1 MLRKVGITISY
12 FIAIVYIVSIVLPGL
27 YCLRQGCKGPGEL
40 DAFMPAFMLTPLAAI
55 ATAFSLQNAIQQIRK
70 RQAWSW
76 IFWPLAAIFE
86 RCLPVKE
93 GTRSSITFRRAR
105 CAWASTFGRDDISKI
120 LLLECRCMQA
130 DRKRPPHTIFFS
142 GWGLLFIEGAG
153 DYGG

>member
-40 DAFMPAFMLTPLAAI
+40 DAFMQAFMLTPLAAI

-76 IFWPLAAIFE
+76 IFWPLAAIFAIV
-86 RCLPVKE
+86 LLGVIVVV
-93 GTRSSITFRRAR
+93 GLIVYYTAVHRR
-105 CAWASTFGRDDISKI
+105 
-120 LLLECRCMQA
+120 
-130 DRKRPPHTIFFS
+130 
-142 GWGLLFIEGAG
+142 
-153 DYGG
+153 